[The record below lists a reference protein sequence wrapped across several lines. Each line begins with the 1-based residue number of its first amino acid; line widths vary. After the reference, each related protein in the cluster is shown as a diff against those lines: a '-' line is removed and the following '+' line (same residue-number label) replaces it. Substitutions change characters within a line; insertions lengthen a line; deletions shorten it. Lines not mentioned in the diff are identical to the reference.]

1 MRYCLRDVSIHLKCS
16 QADVQQNTEVFQM
29 PTKNK
34 LTQASRERPQTII
47 FCEQIKKKCLNK
59 CKHGFEMIK
68 SFMWK

>member
-16 QADVQQNTEVFQM
+16 QVDVQQNTEVFQM
-29 PTKNK
+29 PTKYK

-47 FCEQIKKKCLNK
+47 FGEQIKKCLNK